1 VVQTCIFAYRRYRT
15 TVGMHLGMDDQI
27 RPKHYFM
34 YMCTRALSFS
44 LPPIHFRLSS
54 LPHAPPQV
62 EVWKNDKSGD
72 PACLMCRKTI
82 RITRKITVQSL
93 FAPAT
98 LDIFKKAASKQE
110 SALAA
115 ERARQAELAPSG
127 TVGKELMAASVSTA
141 DLRACV
147 HMPLNRHTHT
157 HTHTHIYIYIYI

>member
-1 VVQTCIFAYRRYRT
+1 
-15 TVGMHLGMDDQI
+15 
-27 RPKHYFM
+27 
-34 YMCTRALSFS
+34 MCVCVCLSVCLCPFLCVRRALCSC
-44 LPPIHFRLSS
+44 LAPIHFRLSP

-62 EVWKNDKSGD
+62 EFWKNDNDKSGD

-82 RITRKITVQSL
+82 RLTRKITVQSL

-147 HMPLNRHTHT
+147 HMSLNRH
-157 HTHTHIYIYIYI
+157 